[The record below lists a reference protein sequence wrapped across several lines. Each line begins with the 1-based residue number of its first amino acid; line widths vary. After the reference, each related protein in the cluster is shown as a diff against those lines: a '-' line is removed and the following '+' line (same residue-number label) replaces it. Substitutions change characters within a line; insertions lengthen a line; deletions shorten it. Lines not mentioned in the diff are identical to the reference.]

1 MPKSEVVREA
11 ILEFH
16 RIGRLGEPTALLR
29 VFDDLV
35 PKIPPRDESAR
46 STTSFR
52 QSAKLVSNSP
62 VLVSSYLKSSYDPL
76 GSEPLPNHTVAIIP
90 Q

>member
-16 RIGRLGEPTALLR
+16 RIGRLGEREPTALLR

-52 QSAKLVSNSP
+52 QSAKLVARWTP
-62 VLVSSYLKSSYDPL
+62 
-76 GSEPLPNHTVAIIP
+76 GRFEE
-90 Q
+90 